1 MSKLKTKIKPQKQP
15 EGVKI
20 IHIDREMIQMIAYI
34 SPEIVESR
42 KLWQN
47 VLKDW
52 KKKSGNIILYLVLM
66 SFRNEIE
73 IMTFSDE
80 GQLRQFITNKF
91 ALKTVSKGS

>member
-1 MSKLKTKIKPQKQP
+1 MTKRFKGLK
-15 EGVKI
+15 E
-20 IHIDREMIQMIAYI
+20 
-34 SPEIVESR
+34 
-42 KLWQN
+42 
-47 VLKDW
+47 
-52 KKKSGNIILYLVLM
+52 KSGNIILYLVLM